1 MRNVSAARSPL
12 VVLGFDAMDPGIAR
26 HLAAEGR
33 MPALQ
38 RLLDRGA
45 WSTVTNPPGLV
56 VGSTW
61 PSFWTGLW
69 PSRHGFYCYQ
79 QIEPHSYK
87 VRRYNPNDIVGR
99 PFWMALD
106 EAGRRTCIVDV
117 PLVPLS
123 SPAHGVH
130 AIDWGTHDRMLDF
143 AAHPDTFEREIR
155 ESDGDYPIVG
165 RCDHYAERG
174 DWDGLFETLKEGIR
188 KKTVLHRRLLAR
200 RDFDVFA
207 GVYAE
212 SHCAGHQFWWAHD
225 PRHARYDAAA
235 GDPLLR
241 VYETLDGALAK
252 TLEDVP
258 DDATLIVLLSHGIGS
273 HHDADHLLRDI
284 LVAFDDALGTA
295 SAAVVWRERIVRR
308 VLHWRE
314 RRRNPELARAGRAAR
329 WVDASRRFVRIP
341 NNELY
346 GGVRLNIAGREPRG
360 RVRPEEVN
368 DVVAW
373 LERELLALREP
384 DTDRPIVRR
393 VMRASELY
401 EGERRDGL
409 PDLLIDWD
417 RRAPI
422 TAVASDTIGVI
433 RGESHGVRSGD
444 HRPTGLLV
452 ATGPGIQPGQ
462 IRSEVRM
469 VDLAPTFTALQGVT
483 LADVDGAPVK
493 ELMPGEF
500 VGA

>member
-1 MRNVSAARSPL
+1 MAASPEARRPV

-33 MPALQ
+33 MPALHS
-38 RLLDRGA
+38 LLERGA

-87 VRRYNPNDIVGR
+87 VRRYNPHDIVGR
-99 PFWMALD
+99 PFWLALD
-106 EAGRRTCIVDV
+106 EAGRRTRIIDV
-117 PLVPLS
+117 PLVALS
-123 SPAHGVH
+123 SPAHGMH
-130 AIDWGTHDRMLDF
+130 AIDWGTHDRMLEF
-143 AAHPDTFEREIR
+143 AAHPPAFEREMR
-155 ESDGDYPIVG
+155 DTDGAYPIAG

-174 DWDGLFETLKEGIR
+174 DWDGLFATLVEGIE
-188 KKTVLHRRLLAR
+188 KKTALHLRLLAR
-200 RDFDVFA
+200 GDFDVFA

-225 PRHARYDAAA
+225 PRHPHYDAAA
-235 GDPLLR
+235 ADPLLR
-241 VYETLDGALAK
+241 VYETLDRALARN
-252 TLEDVP
+252 LEALP
-258 DDATLIVLLSHGIGS
+258 KDATLIVLLSHGIGS
-273 HHDADHLLRDI
+273 HHDADHLLKDI
-284 LVAFDDALGTA
+284 LVALDDTLGAA
-295 SAAVVWRERIVRR
+295 SPAVVWRERIARR

-314 RRRNPELARAGRAAR
+314 RHRNPELARAGRAAR

-346 GGVRLNIAGREPRG
+346 GGVRLNVAGREPRG
-360 RVRPEEVN
+360 RIRPEQV
-368 DVVAW
+368 DGVVAW
-373 LERELLALREP
+373 LEKELLALREP

-393 VMRASELY
+393 VLRASELY
-401 EGERRDGL
+401 AGERLDGL

-433 RGESHGVRSGD
+433 RGEAHGVRTGD
-444 HRPTGLLV
+444 HRPTGLVV
-452 ATGPGIQPGQ
+452 AAGEGIAAGP
-462 IRSEVRM
+462 IRTEVRM
-469 VDLAPTFTALQGVT
+469 VDLAPTIAALMGVS
-483 LADVDGAPVK
+483 LGDVDGVPVTG
-493 ELMPGEF
+493 LMPGA
-500 VGA
+500 GTPA